1 LNTTI
6 GADAQTDAR
15 GRRSLL
21 ALSRGRVAT
30 REAGR
35 RDRRGT
41 SASQSVH
48 HPPEAEADLV
58 GELAGRLPVLACA
71 ASVSASGPFPYD
83 FEIDLE
89 ADSTHANIVRLVGEG
104 KRVLELGPAT
114 GYMSRVL
121 RDRGCAVT
129 GIELDPRMAE
139 AAYEHLDRLIVGDV
153 EALDLAAELSG
164 ERFDVI
170 LAADVLEHLKDPL
183 RVLRELR
190 PFLDDGGYLA
200 ASVPN
205 VAHGSVRLALLEGS
219 FPYSERGLLDST
231 HLRFFTRESLGE
243 LMVSAGFVVCDVIRQ
258 PLDIDASEVPFDSN
272 AVPSELRSALEADP
286 DAITYQF
293 IVRALPVDVPT
304 IGAVG
309 ERVRALELEAVSLAR
324 ERDEMQRLAEQRERE
339 LVSTVE
345 RMQDVERA
353 MAGMAAREGDL
364 RELIVD
370 AQDQL
375 IRRDEDLADALAQ
388 RGALER
394 EVRELRVRLDRIH
407 SLKPVALYR
416 SLRHLPVLRTLEARR
431 ISGEEDAIRR
441 SGG

>member
-1 LNTTI
+1 M
-6 GADAQTDAR
+6 
-15 GRRSLL
+15 
-21 ALSRGRVAT
+21 
-30 REAGR
+30 
-35 RDRRGT
+35 
-41 SASQSVH
+41 
-48 HPPEAEADLV
+48 
-58 GELAGRLPVLACA
+58 LACA
-71 ASVSASGPFPYD
+71 ASVSAGGPFRYD

-139 AAYEHLDRLIVGDV
+139 VAHEHLDRLIVGDV
-153 EALDLAAELSG
+153 EALDLAAELGG

-170 LAADVLEHLKDPL
+170 LASDVLAHLKDPL

-190 PFLDDGGYLA
+190 PFLAEGGYLA

-219 FPYSERGLLDST
+219 FPYSERGLLDVT

-243 LMVSAGFVVCDVIRQ
+243 LMDSAGFVVCDVIRQ
-258 PLDIDASEVPFDSN
+258 PIDIDASEVPFDSD

-309 ERVRALELEAVSLAR
+309 ERIRALELEAVSLAR

-339 LVSTVE
+339 LVSAVE

-353 MAGMAAREGDL
+353 MAEMAAREGDL
-364 RELIVD
+364 RELFVD

-375 IRRDEDLADALAQ
+375 IQALAQ
-388 RGALER
+388 RDALQHEA
-394 EVRELRVRLDRIH
+394 RELRVRLDRIH
-407 SLKPVALYR
+407 SLKPFALYR
-416 SLRHLPVLRTLEARR
+416 SLRGLPVLRTLEARR
-431 ISGEEDAIRR
+431 ISGQEDAIRR